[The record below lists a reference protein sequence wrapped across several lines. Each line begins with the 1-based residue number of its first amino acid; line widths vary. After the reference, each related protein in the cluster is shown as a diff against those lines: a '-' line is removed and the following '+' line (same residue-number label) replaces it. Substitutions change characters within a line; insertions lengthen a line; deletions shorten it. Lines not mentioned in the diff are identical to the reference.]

1 MSEAQE
7 RMELDYD
14 TGELEAW
21 DEKIREKVEAF
32 GLTCY
37 DQEFELCDH
46 TQMLGAMAYHGMP
59 AHYPHWSYGKSFER
73 QSTLYNHGV
82 SGLPYEMVINAS
94 PSLAYLMTKNSLCL
108 QILTIAHVYAHND
121 FFRNNATFKFT
132 RADSVIPAFKAR
144 ADRVRGYIE
153 DPSIGMSRVEPVLD
167 AAHALSM
174 QCSRNPAIRKLSLE
188 EQKERAMA
196 AARPPTDEYHRIHKR
211 PEYVEPDLGRVPLE
225 PDENILLFIRDYQP
239 RLAEWERDLLTIV
252 HEEAQYFI
260 PQMETKIMNEGWAT
274 YWHRE
279 IMNSLELPQ
288 GIHLEFL
295 VRHNQ
300 VVQPAVGEINPYHV
314 GLKLWDDIVR
324 RYDHPTD
331 EEIERYGKPSVT
343 GREKMFE
350 LRETD
355 RDSSFLRR
363 FLTEDL
369 CGELGL
375 FEFQSQDGALV
386 VTETPEEGDWK
397 TIRET
402 LLRSVGTA
410 SIPVIKVQ
418 DADHRHNG
426 TLLLN
431 HEHDGRDLHLGY
443 AEHSLAH
450 VFRLWGRPVELE
462 TLNDGELRR
471 LRYDNAG
478 FHQAD

>member
-1 MSEAQE
+1 ME
-7 RMELDYD
+7 RMYQTSD
-14 TGELEAW
+14 LEAW

-37 DQEFELCDH
+37 DQEFEICDH

-73 QSTLYNHGV
+73 QATLYNHGAA
-82 SGLPYEMVINAS
+82 GLPYEMVINAS
-94 PSLAYLMTKNSLCL
+94 PSLAYLMSQNSLCL

-121 FFRNNATFKFT
+121 FFRNNVTFKYT
-132 RADSVIPAFKAR
+132 KAASVIPSFKAR
-144 ADRVRGYIE
+144 ADRVRDYME
-153 DPSIGMSRVEPVLD
+153 DPSIGINKVEPVLD

-174 QCSRNPAIRKLSLE
+174 QCSRNPAIRKLTRE
-188 EQKERAMA
+188 EQKARALASA
-196 AARPPTDEYHRIHKR
+196 APPADDFSKIHKR
-211 PEYVEPDLGRVPLE
+211 PEYVEPDLSRVPLE
-225 PDENILLFIRDYQP
+225 PDEDILLFIRDHQP
-239 RLAEWERDLLTIV
+239 RLTDWERDLLTIV

-279 IMNSLELPQ
+279 IMNSLDLPQ
-288 GIHLEFL
+288 DIYLEFL

-300 VVQPAVGEINPYHV
+300 VVQPIAGDINPYHV
-314 GLKLWDDIVR
+314 GLKVWDDIKR
-324 RYDHPTD
+324 RYDNPTD
-331 EEIERYGKPSVT
+331 EEIARDGKPEMT
-343 GREKMFE
+343 GHEMMFA

-375 FEFQSQDGALV
+375 FEFQSQEGSLV
-386 VTETPEEGDWK
+386 VTETADEGDWK

-402 LLRSVGTA
+402 LLRSVGTG
-410 SIPVIKVQ
+410 SLPVIKVE
-418 DADHRHNG
+418 DADYEQNG
-426 TLLLN
+426 TLLLS
-431 HEHDGRDLHLGY
+431 HTHDGRNLHPGY

-450 VFRLWGRPVELE
+450 VYRLWGRPVALKTEQE
-462 TLNDGELRR
+462 GGEVIWY
-471 LRYDNAG
+471 YDDEG
-478 FHQAD
+478 FRDAA

>member
-1 MSEAQE
+1 ME
-7 RMELDYD
+7 RMYQTSD
-14 TGELEAW
+14 LEAW

-37 DQEFELCDH
+37 DQEFEICDH

-73 QSTLYNHGV
+73 QSTLYNHGAA
-82 SGLPYEMVINAS
+82 GLPYEMVINAS
-94 PSLAYLMTKNSLCL
+94 PSLAYLMSQNSLCL

-121 FFRNNATFKFT
+121 FFRNNATFKYT
-132 RADSVIPAFKAR
+132 KAGSVIPSFKAR
-144 ADRVRGYIE
+144 ADRVRAYME
-153 DPSIGMSRVEPVLD
+153 DPSIGINRVEPLLD

-174 QCSRNPAIRKLSLE
+174 QCSRNPAIRKLSQE
-188 EQKERAMA
+188 EQRARA
-196 AARPPTDEYHRIHKR
+196 VAGAEPPVDEYRKIHKR
-211 PEYVEPDLGRVPLE
+211 PEYVEPDLSRVPLE
-225 PDENILLFIRDYQP
+225 PDEDILLFIRDHQP
-239 RLAEWERDLLTIV
+239 RLSDWERDLLTIV
-252 HEEAQYFI
+252 HEESQYFI

-279 IMNSLELPQ
+279 IMNSLDLPQ
-288 GIHLEFL
+288 DIYLEFL

-300 VVQPAVGEINPYHV
+300 VVQPIAGDINPYHV
-314 GLKLWDDIVR
+314 GLKVWDDIKR
-324 RYDHPTD
+324 RYDEPTD
-331 EEIERYGKPSVT
+331 EEVARDGKPAMT
-343 GREKMFE
+343 GHEMMFA

-375 FEFQSQDGALV
+375 FEFQSQDGSLV
-386 VTETPEEGDWK
+386 VTETTDEGDWK

-410 SIPVIKVQ
+410 SLPVIKVE
-418 DADHRHNG
+418 DADYDQNG
-426 TLLLN
+426 TLLLT
-431 HEHDGRDLHLGY
+431 HAHDGRNLHPGY

-450 VFRLWGRPVELE
+450 VYQLWGRPVVLR
-462 TLNDGELRR
+462 TAHDGDEQTWC
-471 LRYDNAG
+471 YDDEG
-478 FHQAD
+478 FREAD